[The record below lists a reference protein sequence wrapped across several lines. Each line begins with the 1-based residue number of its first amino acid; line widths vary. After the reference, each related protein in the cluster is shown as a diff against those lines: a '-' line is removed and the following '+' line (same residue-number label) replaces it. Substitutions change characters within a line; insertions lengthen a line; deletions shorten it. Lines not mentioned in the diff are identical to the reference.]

1 LESKGQEVER
11 VELALPAEGD
21 LFMELSMTP
30 HFSLCAGVAIH
41 GAELGESWS
50 FPASAWDWLF
60 PGTYF
65 LRAVDSG
72 SGEVHGTWTFTK
84 TVSARSQA
92 LASEPFH
99 PASQGGLTA

>member
-1 LESKGQEVER
+1 
-11 VELALPAEGD
+11 
-21 LFMELSMTP
+21 MTP
-30 HFSLCAGVAIH
+30 HFSLCAGVAVH
-41 GAELGESWS
+41 GAERGESWS

-84 TVSARSQA
+84 TVPARSQA